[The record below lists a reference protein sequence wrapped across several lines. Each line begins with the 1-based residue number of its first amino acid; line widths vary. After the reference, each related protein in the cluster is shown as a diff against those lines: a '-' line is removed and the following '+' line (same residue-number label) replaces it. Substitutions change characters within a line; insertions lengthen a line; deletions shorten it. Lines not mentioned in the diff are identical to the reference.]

1 MPSVREVGSPAD
13 ASAPDRTHLPHV
25 PAPEHERR
33 PRRVAPSRLRGVRP
47 TPRQSAV
54 GHWQRSEAERSRH
67 RRRRS
72 RSTARR
78 GRRGGGGRGRH
89 RRRPGGGFEGPAF
102 GGPRDGAEERVG
114 VRARHPPDPAPPLA
128 GISGSVGGR
137 TAEGCC
143 WRAARWRRYARQP
156 APSGAPGAAP
166 GPRTRAS
173 THARNCRFSSA
184 TSAAPPAPGRP
195 SPPGPGPGVRPRPP
209 PPPPS
214 SGLPRFPS
222 AGGMAA
228 VFSNFC
234 E

>member
-67 RRRRS
+67 GRRRS

-114 VRARHPPDPAPPLA
+114 VRARRPPDPAPPLA
-128 GISGSVGGR
+128 RIFGSVGGR
-137 TAEGCC
+137 TAAGCC

-228 VFSNFC
+228 VSNFC
-234 E
+234 V